1 LAFAARPG
9 HWIPVPEMATHH
21 IADDALEAHS
31 MGSVDAAATAVGAE
45 R

>member
-1 LAFAARPG
+1 
-9 HWIPVPEMATHH
+9 MATHH